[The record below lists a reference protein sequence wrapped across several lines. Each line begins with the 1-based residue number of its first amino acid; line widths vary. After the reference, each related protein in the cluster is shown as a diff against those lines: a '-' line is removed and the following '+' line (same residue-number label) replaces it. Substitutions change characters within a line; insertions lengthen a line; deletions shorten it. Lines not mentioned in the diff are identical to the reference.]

1 VKTCEI
7 FGYITDFPYIRVA
20 KQKHTPSMNKDRQIV
35 SELRNFFTES
45 GCGLGIQRIMN
56 VLGTINIT
64 ERQMAFEKK
73 PNCKFTC
80 SQVIQL
86 MIFFP
91 FFSIKNAASYFG
103 SSLQPLFDCGKDMFY
118 RILSNENI
126 DWRHILRYV
135 NRKLWTNISTRSDA
149 RNSEY
154 PVCMIVDDTDMPK
167 TGRRGEMLGRVYS
180 HVNKRGSI
188 LGHKGLFLCRTDGRT
203 QMLVD
208 FTLQGEEGRV
218 KSKPQGLSQKDID
231 ARFNKE
237 RNPDSKVEKRKDEYF
252 EDKISNMKRMLN
264 RTKIDHLGFE
274 YLLVDSW
281 FTCKEVVKYIRHKGS
296 KSHLLGMIK
305 MGKTKYTVNE
315 EDMTAT
321 AIASTMVKKKAVKYS
336 RAHKFYYFE
345 TDVVFAG
352 MTVKLFFYRFGRKG
366 EWKALLS
373 TDTSL
378 TPYKAYQI
386 YSMRWSIE
394 VCFHECKT
402 HLNLG
407 KCQCRDF
414 GSQIASI
421 SLCMLQYNLLSYV
434 KRFESYETIGGL
446 FREITAQTV
455 ELSVTEK
462 IWGLIQEIVSA
473 IADFF
478 STDFDELLTN
488 IINQNKQLNAMMR
501 VVQQLQLAA

>member
-1 VKTCEI
+1 
-7 FGYITDFPYIRVA
+7 
-20 KQKHTPSMNKDRQIV
+20 MNKDRQII

-45 GCGLGIQRIMN
+45 GCGLGVQRIMR

-80 SQVIQL
+80 AQVIQM
-86 MIFFP
+86 MILFP
-91 FFSIKNAASYFG
+91 FFSIKNAGSYLG
-103 SSLQPLFDCGKDMFY
+103 SSLQSLFDCRKDMFY
-118 RILSNENI
+118 RVLSNDRI

-135 NRKLWTNISTRSDA
+135 NKKLVTGISVRSDA
-149 RNSEY
+149 RNSGS

-167 TGRRGEMLGRVYS
+167 TGRKGEMLGRVYS
-180 HVNKRGSI
+180 HVGNRGSI
-188 LGHKGLFLCRTDGRT
+188 LGHKGLFLSRTDGRT
-203 QMLVD
+203 QMLID

-218 KSKPQGLSQKDID
+218 ASRPQGLSVKEID
-231 ARFNKE
+231 ARYDKE
-237 RNPDSKVEKRKDEYF
+237 REDSSYVEKRKAEYF
-252 EDKISNMKRMLN
+252 TDKIANMKMMLN
-264 RTKIDHLGFE
+264 RAAVEHLSFD

-281 FTCKEVVKYIRHKGS
+281 FTCKEVVRYVRRKGS

-305 MGKTKYTVNE
+305 MGKTKYSVSG

-321 AIASTMVKKKAVKYS
+321 AIASAMVKKKAVRYS
-336 RAHKFYYFE
+336 RSHKFHFFE
-345 TDVVFAG
+345 TDAVFAG
-352 MTVKLFFYRFGRKG
+352 KPVKLFFYRFGRKG
-366 EWKALLS
+366 AWKALLS
-373 TDTSL
+373 TDTKL

-394 VCFHECKT
+394 VCFHECKSL
-402 HLNLG
+402 LNLG

-421 SLCMLQYNLLSYV
+421 SLNMLQYNLLSYV

-455 ELSVTEK
+455 ELSVSEK
-462 IWGLIQEIVSA
+462 IWGLIREVVA
-473 IADFF
+473 TVADFF

-488 IINQNKQLNAMMR
+488 IITQNKQLNAMMK